1 MVTDFILGQLK
12 QKHSNYK
19 EIIYHHCQAV
29 LPYLEQVQRKQQ
41 CFNVQ
46 PDSDFSI
53 MVRFNKMIIDQIHQ
67 FHYIDFF
74 AKSLQLSTKKLT
86 QLSKTIL
93 HNNPAQVIKQT
104 KVLEAKRNLS
114 NTRISIKELVH
125 LLGFEQAT
133 YFTKYFKKETGL
145 TPKEFRQLHL

>member
-1 MVTDFILGQLK
+1 
-12 QKHSNYK
+12 
-19 EIIYHHCQAV
+19 
-29 LPYLEQVQRKQQ
+29 
-41 CFNVQ
+41 
-46 PDSDFSI
+46 
-53 MVRFNKMIIDQIHQ
+53 MIIDQIHQ
-67 FHYIDFF
+67 FHNIDFF

-86 QLSKTIL
+86 QLSKIIL
-93 HNNPAQVIKQT
+93 HNTPAQVIKQT